1 MNANK
6 SWSQRTNPTNAA
18 GHRMCKEMLLLKK
31 KIAAKHSTQCIVAVN
46 RTNKRSVVL
55 WY

>member
-6 SWSQRTNPTNAA
+6 SQSQRTNPTNAA
-18 GHRMCKEMLLLKK
+18 GPRMRKGMLLLKK

-46 RTNKRSVVL
+46 RTNKRLVVL

>member
-6 SWSQRTNPTNAA
+6 SWSQRTNAKNAP
-18 GHRMCKEMLLLKK
+18 GHRMRKEMLLLKE
-31 KIAAKHSTQCIVAVN
+31 KIATKHSAQCIVTVN
-46 RTNKRSVVL
+46 RTNKRLVVL